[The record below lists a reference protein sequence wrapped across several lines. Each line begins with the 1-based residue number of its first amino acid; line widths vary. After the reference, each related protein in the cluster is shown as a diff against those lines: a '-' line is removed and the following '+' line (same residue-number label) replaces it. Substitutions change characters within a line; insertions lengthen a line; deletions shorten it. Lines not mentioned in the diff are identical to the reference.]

1 MGSERASKRRQ
12 FEQGRWSLADLLPTT
27 SGSEFD
33 QRLDDLEA
41 RVVELESR
49 RERLSSDI
57 SEEDFGALMGL
68 YESITEHI
76 YRLYGYARLQFS
88 ADTQSQEALGFLGQM
103 EQLYTDIQNRV
114 LFFSLWWKGL
124 PDADA
129 SRLMASS
136 GDWRYYLESLR
147 RFKPYTLTEP
157 EEKIINLKNVN
168 GVDALTTLY
177 DMITNRYVFGLDID
191 GEAHKL
197 TRAEL
202 ARFIQGSR
210 PDLREAAYRELN
222 RVFANDGNVLGQIYI
237 HCVRDWRSENL
248 DLRRYRSPITVRNMY
263 NDIPDSVID
272 TLLDVCRRNTGIF
285 QRYFR
290 LKASWLGLEKLR
302 RFDLYAPLTAADKTF
317 SYSWAMSTVLDS
329 LDGFSP
335 LLADHAERV
344 ATSSHIDSE
353 VRPGKESGAFCYSA
367 VPGLAPWVL
376 LNYTGKVR
384 DVATLAHELGHAIHA
399 LVAAEH
405 SIFTFHSTLPLAET
419 ASVFSEM
426 LLTERLLAQEEDPN
440 VRRNLLASMVD
451 DAYVTV
457 MRQAFFVLFERRAHR
472 LVSEGKT
479 TDDLRRVYFENLTE
493 QFGDAV
499 EVDDMFQWEW
509 VSIPHIYVTPF
520 YCYAYSFGQLLVLA
534 LYQRYK
540 EEGKTFVPAYL
551 KLLAY
556 GGSASPGFLLSE
568 VGVDMNS
575 AEFWQG
581 GFDVISGMIDR
592 LVASDVV
599 QR

>member
-426 LLTERLLAQEEDPN
+426 LLTERLLTQEEDPN

-599 QR
+599 QW